1 MKGGEELKEFDALY
15 RLHSKEIFKYLFYLT
30 NDNSLAEELVQE
42 TFFQAFKSIHLFQGK
57 SKVKTWLYQ
66 IAKHVHYKYIKKNP
80 YTKSEEFSEKGEYAI
95 NYKTPEIILEKKEE
109 EKLLLSLIMKLKEPY
124 KQVVILRGLNE
135 LSFKEIGEI
144 LSQSENWARIT
155 FFRGKQKLQEILR
168 GEEVKWM

>member
-1 MKGGEELKEFDALY
+1 LEGGEELKEFDALY
-15 RLHSKEIFKYLFYLT
+15 RLHSKELFKYLFYLT

-80 YTKSEEFSEKGEYAI
+80 YTKSEEFNENSEHAI
-95 NYKTPEIILEKKEE
+95 NYQTPEMIFEKKEE
-109 EKLLLSLIMKLKEPY
+109 EKLLHELIMKLKEPY
-124 KQVVILRGLNE
+124 KQVVILRALNE
-135 LSFKEIGEI
+135 LNFKEIGGI
-144 LSQSENWARIT
+144 LSESENWARVT

-168 GEEVKWM
+168 EEEF